1 MKMVFIS
8 LVASTQNSKQVSN
21 LVFYATQNWELLIIN
36 AVKDPQ
42 SVFDL
47 MDRTPETPP
56 THRTG
61 SFWCSSHN
69 DRHFEDPFGTIIHSQ
84 LFFLF
89 LFLSRLEKKVVK
101 YVSCCF
107 TGITICCNVSCITL
121 FYLICI
127 LLVLPL
133 LF

>member
-8 LVASTQNSKQVSN
+8 SVASTQNSKQVSN

-36 AVKDPQ
+36 AVQDPQ

-47 MDRTPETPP
+47 MDRTPEAPHA
-56 THRTG
+56 HRTR

-89 LFLSRLEKKVVK
+89 LFLSHLEKKVVK
-101 YVSCCF
+101 YVNCCF
-107 TGITICCNVSCITL
+107 TGIIICCNISCFVL
-121 FYLICI
+121 PICI